1 MDTID
6 FTRMPN
12 FEPLRVDQADR
23 ALMVQQAMD
32 LLLHSRYAVPQ
43 DALISLEIN
52 RIFLGNGGF
61 VVTGFRP
68 VLPKASHLQ
77 EVLLNLE
84 QLANQVYDNNGLFY
98 VCQMDG
104 QVIVISCFPQ
114 LRQEQCREAQINDL
128 TVRLAQKLSDLSQ
141 AHWGIPIL
149 AAVGPLSYGLASLS
163 SAFFFVTEL
172 VEYKQFLGN
181 TGQLLCTS
189 AQIQANQLLHNTREI
204 QQSAVFFAN
213 KIYSDSL
220 TNVEQRVTELLQY
233 IAESEASS
241 MRNFHFC
248 LLLFVQALTAELR
261 ELGVANNQF
270 LTRLDILGRC
280 YAAQNLKSL
289 NRCLCGIFREI
300 EENYA
305 QQSGSRMTQLI
316 RQAKD
321 YIDSHFTDS
330 NLSVAQAAELVGIH
344 QSTLSTMFRQAY
356 GETIVNYIRALRVE
370 KAKELLTHP
379 ELNLSD
385 VAQVS
390 GFGSLNT
397 MYRAFRAR
405 EGLPPGKLR

>member
-1 MDTID
+1 M
-6 FTRMPN
+6 
-12 FEPLRVDQADR
+12 
-23 ALMVQQAMD
+23 
-32 LLLHSRYAVPQ
+32 
-43 DALISLEIN
+43 
-52 RIFLGNGGF
+52 
-61 VVTGFRP
+61 
-68 VLPKASHLQ
+68 
-77 EVLLNLE
+77 
-84 QLANQVYDNNGLFY
+84 
-98 VCQMDG
+98 
-104 QVIVISCFPQ
+104 
-114 LRQEQCREAQINDL
+114 
-128 TVRLAQKLSDLSQ
+128 
-141 AHWGIPIL
+141 
-149 AAVGPLSYGLASLS
+149 
-163 SAFFFVTEL
+163 
-172 VEYKQFLGN
+172 
-181 TGQLLCTS
+181 
-189 AQIQANQLLHNTREI
+189 
-204 QQSAVFFAN
+204 
-213 KIYSDSL
+213 
-220 TNVEQRVTELLQY
+220 
-233 IAESEASS
+233 
-241 MRNFHFC
+241 
-248 LLLFVQALTAELR
+248 R
-261 ELGVANNQF
+261 ELEVADNQF

-289 NRCLCGIFREI
+289 NQCLCGIFREI